1 MLKTWRQQTSLIV
14 IGRVKSLQA
23 NISTPVSPKLLT
35 IFMISL
41 KIIATGSRHSA
52 ITSSQKRF
60 GKAKAEGDIYVDYE
74 VNQNHGIKE
83 FIKLLKN

>member
-1 MLKTWRQQTSLIV
+1 
-14 IGRVKSLQA
+14 
-23 NISTPVSPKLLT
+23 
-35 IFMISL
+35 MISL
-41 KIIATGSRHSA
+41 QIIATGSRHSA
-52 ITSSQKRF
+52 ITSSQKSF

>member
-1 MLKTWRQQTSLIV
+1 
-14 IGRVKSLQA
+14 
-23 NISTPVSPKLLT
+23 
-35 IFMISL
+35 MISL
-41 KIIATGSRHSA
+41 QIIATGSRHSA